1 MRIHEIITLI
11 EAAYD
16 STIAAMKK
24 RYPDQIANIDQIVKW
39 AKTILKRQDRIA
51 WYLRIADAYYSGNK
65 QKLQTLV
72 GRYEFT
78 DLQKLATDIEHFMV
92 YPVDSYQFV
101 VQPVDK
107 VIDDLSEIEK
117 KHKEK
122 TTKNAPVSI
131 QPGDKELISFP
142 GGFAWWFVD
151 RAYCPEEGRSGSHC
165 GNVTGKQKTDQ
176 RILSFRKDGR
186 VLMTF
191 ILEPDGYLGE
201 MKAYNNTKP
210 AQKYHEAIVKLLML
224 PIVKGIRSGG
234 YADDMNFSI
243 FDLSSELLE
252 YVHKNKPSLI
262 ADQVKVT
269 PMDLMTAPAWL
280 MKIPAYS
287 QIAINARP
295 ALAELINDSGEFN
308 KSDSAWLRVIAKD
321 PALAVYAPPSIDN
334 YHDLVV
340 KAIATSKQ
348 PGMFL
353 SKAPKH
359 VRNNYDILRDVVQM
373 NPISISGVPQNIKDY
388 NELAKLAVELEPDA
402 LSYIPRELR
411 TVELAKIAIEQDP
424 DMLGS
429 VPKEIMTLELAM
441 MAMQQDP
448 NVFTYVPKELHTP
461 ELIALLGEE

>member
-142 GGFAWWFVD
+142 GGFCLVV
-151 RAYCPEEGRSGSHC
+151 CL
-165 GNVTGKQKTDQ
+165 T
-176 RILSFRKDGR
+176 
-186 VLMTF
+186 
-191 ILEPDGYLGE
+191 
-201 MKAYNNTKP
+201 
-210 AQKYHEAIVKLLML
+210 
-224 PIVKGIRSGG
+224 
-234 YADDMNFSI
+234 
-243 FDLSSELLE
+243 
-252 YVHKNKPSLI
+252 
-262 ADQVKVT
+262 
-269 PMDLMTAPAWL
+269 
-280 MKIPAYS
+280 
-287 QIAINARP
+287 
-295 ALAELINDSGEFN
+295 ELIVQKKVVAAVTVVMSPAN
-308 KSDSAWLRVIAKD
+308 KRLIKESCPLEKM
-321 PALAVYAPPSIDN
+321 AVY
-334 YHDLVV
+334 
-340 KAIATSKQ
+340 
-348 PGMFL
+348 
-353 SKAPKH
+353 
-359 VRNNYDILRDVVQM
+359 
-373 NPISISGVPQNIKDY
+373 
-388 NELAKLAVELEPDA
+388 
-402 LSYIPRELR
+402 
-411 TVELAKIAIEQDP
+411 
-424 DMLGS
+424 
-429 VPKEIMTLELAM
+429 
-441 MAMQQDP
+441 
-448 NVFTYVPKELHTP
+448 
-461 ELIALLGEE
+461 